1 MWQKNGRRLP
11 GKPILSMLAFGLYF
25 NFAVPPIV
33 RCFLPGGV
41 LYWDSNFHMELKR
54 YAYIVWKRAWIPVL
68 VVVVVAAVS
77 LLMAVSPAPSYSSTM
92 RFTVGVRPQDTD
104 DQFSYDSYYAW
115 LASEYLVDD
124 MTALVSSQAF
134 ANDVNNHLA
143 EMESPVRIPPSS
155 IGGVTIGGK
164 QHRILRLTVTWGNPD
179 ELADITRA
187 IVATMEQDSTGYMAQ
202 LGTPGALINVIDAP
216 SSPVPNPPSLTQRLD
231 LPVRLLLAL
240 AAGIALVFL
249 LDYLDDSV
257 RGRSEL
263 EGMGIAVLAEVPKK

>member
-1 MWQKNGRRLP
+1 
-11 GKPILSMLAFGLYF
+11 
-25 NFAVPPIV
+25 
-33 RCFLPGGV
+33 
-41 LYWDSNFHMELKR
+41 MELKR
-54 YAYIVWKRAWIPVL
+54 YAHIVWKRAWIPAVL
-68 VVVVVAAVS
+68 VAVVAVVS
-77 LLMAVSPAPSYSSTM
+77 VLLARTPPTTYSSTM
-92 RFTVGVRPQDTD
+92 RFTVGVRPQESDE
-104 DQFSYDSYYAW
+104 QFSYDSYYAW

-134 ANDVNNHLA
+134 ANDVNSHLQ
-143 EMESPVRIPPSS
+143 EMASPVQIPPSS

-164 QHRILRLTVTWGNPD
+164 QHRILRLTVTWGDPD
-179 ELADITRA
+179 ELAHITRA

-216 SSPVPNPPSLTQRLD
+216 SPPVPNPPSLTQRLD

-263 EGMGIAVLAEVPKK
+263 EAMGIAVLAEVPKK